1 MSKVLIAG
9 GTGLIGNAITEV
21 LLAKNHEIAYLSRKE
36 DLGASIPKYKWDFKE
51 NYIDPK
57 ALEGVDYII
66 NLAGAPVADKPWT
79 KKRREL
85 IINSRTQG
93 NHLIASYIK
102 SEDLKLKKYISASAI
117 GYYGDRGSERL
128 TESSSSGDGFL
139 AECCMAWEAAI
150 KSIEATGTA
159 TAIIRVGLV
168 LSNEGG
174 AFEKMMMTAK
184 FGLGAYFGSGEQMY
198 SWIHIND
205 IARMFVW
212 AMENESVQGVYNGT
226 SNDPLKNK
234 ELIKKIMKI
243 KGGINLPVPAFLLRT
258 GMGELSTAILN
269 SSAVYPEKVLKQG
282 FKFNY
287 PRIEEALEELLDN

>member
-9 GTGLIGNAITEV
+9 GTGLIGKAITEV

-36 DLGASIPKYKWDFKE
+36 DLSARIPRYKWNFKE

-57 ALEGVDYII
+57 ALEGVNYII

-102 SEDLKLKKYISASAI
+102 KGDLNLKKYISASAI

-128 TESSSSGDGFL
+128 TEASSSGDGFL
-139 AECCMAWEAAI
+139 AECCLAWEAAI
-150 KSIEATGTA
+150 RSVEETGTP
-159 TAIIRVGLV
+159 TAIVRVGLV
-168 LSNEGG
+168 LSNDGG
-174 AFEKMMMTAK
+174 AFEKIMMTAK
-184 FGLGAYFGSGEQMY
+184 FGLGAYFGSGEQIY
-198 SWIHIND
+198 SWIHIDD

-212 AMENESVQGVYNGT
+212 TLENESANGIYNGT
-226 SNDPLKNK
+226 SDDPLNNK
-234 ELIKKIMKI
+234 ELVKKIMKI
-243 KGGINLPVPAFLLRT
+243 KGGINMPVPSFLLKT
-258 GMGELSTAILN
+258 GMGELSTALLN
-269 SSAVYPEKVLKQG
+269 SSAVYPEKVLNAG
-282 FKFNY
+282 FNFKY
-287 PRIEEALEELLDN
+287 PSIDDALTELLEG